1 MSPIHCLILP
11 WRLPRATFMSRLL
24 PTKPIPMA
32 TSYVA
37 PRNQIDRC
45 RFDAEERRFN
55 EPEVNCYFGDRRR
68 TAVRAQAQ
76 NPSVAKVSKGDAQ
89 RVVKII
95 SGDKAKTQTYCDIK
109 KLDEQ
114 IAQTDEKK
122 DSKMADELSQKVGE
136 LEKTLGPEYTALID
150 GLQGVDPETDEVGE
164 EIMLT
169 LLALDRLC
177 TR

>member
-1 MSPIHCLILP
+1 
-11 WRLPRATFMSRLL
+11 
-24 PTKPIPMA
+24 MA
-32 TSYVA
+32 TSYAA
-37 PRNQIDRC
+37 PRNQNDRC

-55 EPEVNCYFGDRRR
+55 EPEINCYFGERRR
-68 TAVRAQAQ
+68 TGVPQAQ

-89 RVVKII
+89 MVVKII

-114 IAQTDEKK
+114 IAQADEKK

-136 LEKTLGPEYTALID
+136 LEKTLGPEYIALID
-150 GLQGVDPETDEVGE
+150 GLQDVDPETDEVGE